1 MDEINYSK
9 TIERKT
15 EFVEDL
21 LVFLKTLSSDEFN
34 NFALRS
40 ATTKK
45 DLNSVFFSQMFLAQM
60 QIKITPIGI
69 QLKIVT

>member
-1 MDEINYSK
+1 M
-9 TIERKT
+9 ERKT

-45 DLNSVFFSQMFLAQM
+45 ELEFGVFFTNFLAQM
-60 QIKITPIGI
+60 AIKITPIAI

>member
-1 MDEINYSK
+1 M
-9 TIERKT
+9 ERKT

-45 DLNSVFFSQMFLAQM
+45 ELEFGVFSQMFLAQM

>member
-1 MDEINYSK
+1 M
-9 TIERKT
+9 ERKT
-15 EFVEDL
+15 EFFEDL

-40 ATTKK
+40 ATTEKE
-45 DLNSVFFSQMFLAQM
+45 LEFGVFFTNFLAQM
-60 QIKITPIGI
+60 AIKITPIGI

>member
-15 EFVEDL
+15 EFFEDL
-21 LVFLKTLSSDEFN
+21 LHFLKHFPRTSSIISLS
-34 NFALRS
+34 APPQR
-40 ATTKK
+40 KK
-45 DLNSVFFSQMFLAQM
+45 NLNSVFFSQIFLAQM

>member
-15 EFVEDL
+15 EFIEDL

-40 ATTKK
+40 ATTEKE
-45 DLNSVFFSQMFLAQM
+45 LEFGVFFTNFLAQM
-60 QIKITPIGI
+60 AIKITPIGI

>member
-45 DLNSVFFSQMFLAQM
+45 ELEFGVFSQMFLAQM

>member
-1 MDEINYSK
+1 M
-9 TIERKT
+9 ERKT

-45 DLNSVFFSQMFLAQM
+45 ELEFGVFFTNFFGTNAN
-60 QIKITPIGI
+60 KDYTDRDP
-69 QLKIVT
+69 T

>member
-1 MDEINYSK
+1 M
-9 TIERKT
+9 ERKT

-45 DLNSVFFSQMFLAQM
+45 ELEFGVFFTQM

>member
-45 DLNSVFFSQMFLAQM
+45 ELEFGVFFTNVFGTNAN
-60 QIKITPIGI
+60 KDYTDRDP
-69 QLKIVT
+69 T